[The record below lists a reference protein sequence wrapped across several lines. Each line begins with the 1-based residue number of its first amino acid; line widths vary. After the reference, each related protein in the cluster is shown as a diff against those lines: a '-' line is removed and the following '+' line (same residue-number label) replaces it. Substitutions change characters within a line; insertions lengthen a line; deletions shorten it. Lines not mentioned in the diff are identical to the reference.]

1 MRLLDAMRARWSAL
15 LHRSGMRDELA
26 EELRNHLQ
34 HRADDLERGGME
46 RAEAERQARV
56 EFGGFE
62 RYREES
68 HEAQG
73 WHWAEAILRD
83 LRFGLRILKKSR
95 AFTAAAVMTL
105 ALGIGANTALFT
117 LVRGILL
124 RPLPVRAASRLLVIW
139 DSNPG
144 VGLSRVG
151 PSGQDY
157 LDWRE
162 QKIHAFE
169 DLFLFEHGT
178 GTVTGNGDPEQ
189 VAGLR
194 VTTNFGDFFG
204 IVPVA
209 GRTFLP
215 EEENARHTLA
225 IVSYRYWMRKYQGN
239 PAVCGQ
245 SMTLNGEDYT
255 IIGVLPASFDELF
268 PVDVVVPFDNGW
280 LHRANSD
287 LGVFGRLRPHVSVSQ
302 AAAEM
307 SETMARMAQQRPDRK
322 GFGTVLVPLESV
334 RMEYI
339 RPALLVLQCAVGFIL
354 ILACANV
361 ANLMLSRA
369 MSRRQEMAVRIS
381 LGATRKQIVRQFL
394 VESSLLSLLGG
405 SLGLLLALVSIHL
418 WARYGPAQIPVP
430 NAAYEVT
437 LPSVH
442 VGMSEIVFTLLVSFA
457 TGILFGL
464 IPPLRLFGG
473 NMQDALKNGGRGTI
487 GEVRGRGART
497 VLVIVEGALAVV
509 LVVGAS
515 LMIKSFSRLLSVDPG
530 FEPDRLLTL
539 RIKLSDDAAG
549 SPYRDPAKR
558 AAAFHEFLDHVR
570 TVPGVQSA
578 ALADIVPLSQDDMD
592 RGPFAIQERPG
603 SDAAHTPSADY
614 RDVSPGYFKT
624 MRIPLLQGR
633 SFAESDDATHPQAV
647 IIDQTLARENFGT
660 ENPVGRHIVLPFGS
674 RVPQEVIG
682 VVGAVRD
689 SSLTGAPEA
698 TIYFSYMQAPAQT
711 MTMVVR
717 TALPQNAL
725 LPEIRNAIWSVDRNQ
740 PVFEVRS
747 MPEIMGNLT
756 SAPRIAFILLDILA
770 VVALILA
777 AIGIYGVT
785 SYNVGQR
792 TQEVGLRLTFGASP
806 NTILKMLVRQATAL
820 TLLGVAGGLLS
831 ALLMTRLMSSL
842 LYGVSST
849 DPTTFLGA
857 TALVTIVA
865 TIACYLPARRAVRI
879 DPLAALRS
887 E

>member
-1 MRLLDAMRARWSAL
+1 MRILDAMRAHWSEL
-15 LHRSGMRDELA
+15 VHRSAMRGEIE

-34 HRADDLERGGME
+34 HRADDLERSGMS
-46 RAEAERQARV
+46 RAEAEREARL

-62 RYREES
+62 HYLEEA

-73 WHWAEAILRD
+73 WNWAETLLRD
-83 LRFGLRILKKSR
+83 VRFGLRILKKSP
-95 AFTAAAVMTL
+95 AFTAAAVITL

-124 RPLPVRAASRLLVIW
+124 RPLPVRAANRLVVIW

-144 VGLSRVG
+144 AGLSRVG

-157 LDWRE
+157 LDWRA
-162 QKIHAFE
+162 QKLHAFE

-204 IVPVA
+204 IVPVV

-215 EEENARHTLA
+215 EEENARHNLA
-225 IVSYRYWMRKYQGN
+225 VLSYRYWKRKYYGN

-245 SMTLNGEDYT
+245 SMTLNGEVYT

-280 LHRANSD
+280 LHRVDSD
-287 LGVFGRLRPHVSVSQ
+287 LGVFGRLRPRASVRQ

-307 SETMARMAQQRPDRK
+307 STTMARIVLQRPDRK

-339 RPALLVLQCAVGFIL
+339 RPVLLVLQCAVGFIL

-361 ANLMLSRA
+361 ANLMLSRG

-394 VESSLLSLLGG
+394 VESSLLAAFGG
-405 SLGLLLALVSIHL
+405 MFGLLLALGGVHL
-418 WARYGPAQIPVP
+418 WARYGPTQIPVP
-430 NAAYEVT
+430 NAASQVI
-437 LPSVH
+437 LPVVH
-442 VGMSEIVFTLLVSFA
+442 LGASEIVFTLVVSLA

-473 NMQDALKNGGRGTI
+473 NMQEALKNGGRGTI
-487 GEVRGRGART
+487 GEVRGRGTRT
-497 VLVIVEGALAVV
+497 VLVIVEGSLALV
-509 LVVGAS
+509 LVIGAS
-515 LMIKSFSRLLSVDPG
+515 LMIKSFSRLLSINPG

-539 RIKLSDDAAG
+539 RIKLSEDAAD
-549 SPYRDPAKR
+549 SPYRDPGKR
-558 AAAFHEFLDHVR
+558 GAAFHDFLEHVR
-570 TVPGVQSA
+570 SVPGVQSA
-578 ALADIVPLSQDDMD
+578 ALTEIVPLSQDDMN
-592 RGPFAIQERPG
+592 RGPFLIQGRPE
-603 SDAAHTPSADY
+603 SNVKPSADY
-614 RDVSPGYFKT
+614 RDISPGYFQT
-624 MRIPLLQGR
+624 MQIPLLQGR
-633 SFAESDDATHPQAV
+633 SFAEGDDAQHPQVAV
-647 IIDQTLARENFGT
+647 IDQTLARKYFGT
-660 ENPVGRHIVLPFGS
+660 QNPLGRHVVLPYGS
-674 RVPQEVIG
+674 RIPREIIG
-682 VVGAVRD
+682 VVGAVHD
-689 SSLTGAPEA
+689 SSLSGAPEA
-698 TIYFSYMQAPAQT
+698 TIYFPYMQAPNQT
-711 MTMVVR
+711 MSMVVR
-717 TALPQNAL
+717 TALPEDTI
-725 LPEIRNAIWSVDRNQ
+725 LPGIRNAIWSVDRNQ
-740 PVFEVRS
+740 PVFEVRP
-747 MPEIMGNLT
+747 MPEIIGSIT
-756 SAPRIAFILLDILA
+756 SAPTIAFVLLDILA
-770 VVALILA
+770 LVALVLA
-777 AIGIYGVT
+777 GIGIYGVT

-792 TQEVGLRLTFGASP
+792 TQEVGVRLTFGAPP
-806 NTILKMLVRQATAL
+806 NSIVYMLVRQATTL
-820 TLLGVAGGLLS
+820 TLLGVAAGLLC

-849 DPTTFLGA
+849 DPAVFLSA
-857 TALVTIVA
+857 TVLVTMVA
-865 TIACYLPARRAVRI
+865 SIACYLPARRAVRI

>member
-15 LHRSGMRDELA
+15 VHRSAMSDELE

-34 HRADDLERGGME
+34 HRADDLERSGMP
-46 RAEAERQARV
+46 RADAERQARL

-62 RYREES
+62 HYREAS
-68 HEAQG
+68 HEARG
-73 WHWAEAILRD
+73 WHWAETLLRD
-83 LRFGLRILKKSR
+83 LRFGMRMLKKSP
-95 AFTAAAVMTL
+95 AFAAAAILTL

-117 LVRGILL
+117 LVREILL
-124 RPLPVRAASRLLVIW
+124 RPLPVRAANRLVVIW

-162 QKIHAFE
+162 QKLHAFE

-189 VAGLR
+189 VSGLR

-204 IVPVA
+204 IVPVV

-215 EEENARHTLA
+215 TEEKARHTLTML
-225 IVSYRYWMRKYQGN
+225 SYRYWKRKYQGN

-255 IIGVLPASFDELF
+255 IIGVLPPSFDELF
-268 PVDVVVPFDNGW
+268 PIDVVVPFDDGW
-280 LHRANSD
+280 LHRADSD
-287 LGVFGRLRPHVSVSQ
+287 LGVFGRLRPHVGVRQ

-307 SETMARMAQQRPDRK
+307 SATMARIARQRPDRK
-322 GFGTVLVPLESV
+322 GFGTVLVPLNSV

-361 ANLMLSRA
+361 ANLMLSRG
-369 MSRRQEMAVRIS
+369 MSRRQEVAVRIS

-394 VESSLLSLLGG
+394 VENSLLAILGG
-405 SLGLLLALVSIHL
+405 VFGLLLALGGIHL
-418 WARYGPAQIPVP
+418 WALYGPTQIPVP
-430 NAAYEVT
+430 NAASEVT
-437 LPSVH
+437 LPVVH
-442 VGMSEIVFTLLVSFA
+442 LGVSEIVFTLVVSLA

-473 NMQDALKNGGRGTI
+473 NMHDALKNGGRGTI
-487 GEVRGRGART
+487 GEVRGRGTRT
-497 VLVIVEGALAVV
+497 VLVVVEGALALV

-515 LMIKSFSRLLSVDPG
+515 LMIKSFSRLLSVNPG
-530 FEPDRLLTL
+530 FEPNDLLTL
-539 RIKLSDDAAG
+539 RIKLSKDAAS
-549 SPYRDPAKR
+549 SPYQDPAKR
-558 AAAFHEFLDHVR
+558 AAAFHGFLEEVR
-570 TVPGVQSA
+570 GVPGVQSA
-578 ALADIVPLSQDDMD
+578 ALTEIVPLSQDDMD
-592 RGPFAIQERPG
+592 RGPFVIPEKPG
-603 SDAAHTPSADY
+603 SDVKPSADY
-614 RDVSPGYFKT
+614 RDISPAYFET
-624 MRIPLLQGR
+624 MRIPLLRGR
-633 SFAESDDATHPQAV
+633 SFADSDDAKHPRV
-647 IIDQTLARENFGT
+647 VVIDQTLAREYFGT
-660 ENPVGRHIVLPFGS
+660 ENPLGRHVILPSGS
-674 RVPQEVIG
+674 PVPREVIG

-689 SSLTGAPEA
+689 SSLSGAPEA
-698 TIYFSYMQAPAQT
+698 TIYFPYMQSPDQT
-711 MTMVVR
+711 MSMVVR
-717 TALPQNAL
+717 TALPANAI
-725 LPEIRNAIWSVDRNQ
+725 LPGIRKAIWSVDRNQ
-740 PVFEVRS
+740 PVFEIRS
-747 MPEIMGNLT
+747 MPEIMGNVT

-770 VVALILA
+770 LVALILA

-792 TQEVGLRLTFGASP
+792 TQEVGVRLAFGAPP
-806 NTILKMLVRQATAL
+806 NAILSMLMRQATTL
-820 TLLGVAGGLLS
+820 TLLGVAAGLLC

-849 DPTTFLGA
+849 DPAIFLGA
-857 TALVTIVA
+857 TVLVTIVA
-865 TIACYLPARRAVRI
+865 TIACYLPARRAVRV

>member
-1 MRLLDAMRARWSAL
+1 MRILHTIRARWTAL
-15 LHRSGMRDELA
+15 VHRSAMRDELE

-34 HRADDLERGGME
+34 DRADDLERSGMSK
-46 RAEAERQARV
+46 AESERQARL

-62 RYREES
+62 RYLEES

-73 WHWAEAILRD
+73 WHWAEMLLRD
-83 LRFGLRILKKSR
+83 VRFGLQLVKKSP
-95 AFTAAAVMTL
+95 AFTAAAVITL

-117 LVRGILL
+117 LVHGILL
-124 RPLPVRAASRLLVIW
+124 RPLPVRAANRLVVIW

-144 VGLSRVG
+144 VGLSLVG

-204 IVPVA
+204 IVPVV

-215 EEENARHTLA
+215 EEKKARHTLA
-225 IVSYRYWMRKYQGN
+225 ILSYRYWKRKYHGS
-239 PAVCGQ
+239 PTVCGQ
-245 SMTLNGEDYT
+245 SMMLNGEDYT
-255 IIGVLPASFDELF
+255 IIGVLPSSSDELF
-268 PVDVVVPFDNGW
+268 PVDVVVPFDDGW
-280 LHRANSD
+280 LHRADSD
-287 LGVFGRLRPHVSVSQ
+287 LGVFGRLRPNVSVRQ
-302 AAAEM
+302 AVAEM
-307 SETMARMAQQRPDRK
+307 SATMARIVLQRPDRN

-339 RPALLVLQCAVGFIL
+339 RPVLLVLQCAVGCIL

-361 ANLMLSRA
+361 ANLMLSRG

-394 VESSLLSLLGG
+394 VESSLLAIFGG
-405 SLGLLLALVSIHL
+405 TFALLLALGGVHL
-418 WARYGPAQIPVP
+418 WARYGPTHIPVP
-430 NAAYEVT
+430 NAASEVT
-437 LPSVH
+437 LPVVH
-442 VGMSEIVFTLLVSFA
+442 LGVSEVVFTLIVSLA

-487 GEVRGRGART
+487 GEVRGRGIRT
-497 VLVIVEGALAVV
+497 VLVVVEGALALV

-530 FEPDRLLTL
+530 FEPKRLLTL
-539 RIKLSDDAAG
+539 RIKLPEDAPG
-549 SPYRDPAKR
+549 SPYRDPGKR
-558 AAAFHEFLDHVR
+558 AAAFRGFLEQVR
-570 TVPGVQSA
+570 GKPGVQSA
-578 ALADIVPLSQDDMD
+578 ALTAILPLSQDDMD
-592 RGPFAIQERPG
+592 RGPFFIQEKPG
-603 SDAAHTPSADY
+603 SDVKPSADY
-614 RDVSPGYFKT
+614 RIISPGYFET

-633 SFAESDDATHPQAV
+633 SFAESDDASHPRV
-647 IIDQTLARENFGT
+647 VVIDQTLAREYFGT
-660 ENPVGRHIVLPFGS
+660 ENPLGRHIVLPNGS
-674 RVPQEVIG
+674 GVPREVIG

-689 SSLTGAPEA
+689 SSLSGAPEA
-698 TIYFSYMQAPAQT
+698 TIYFPYMQGPDQT
-711 MTMVVR
+711 MSMVVR
-717 TALPQNAL
+717 TALPEDAIL
-725 LPEIRNAIWSVDRNQ
+725 SEIRNAIWSVDRNQ

-747 MPEIMGNLT
+747 MPEIVGNVT
-756 SAPRIAFILLDILA
+756 SAPRIAFVLLDILA
-770 VVALILA
+770 VVALVLA

-792 TQEVGLRLTFGASP
+792 TQEVGVRLTLGAPP
-806 NTILKMLVRQATAL
+806 NAILYMLVRQATAL
-820 TLLGVAGGLLS
+820 TLLGVAAGLLC

-849 DPTTFLGA
+849 DAAIFLGA

-865 TIACYLPARRAVRI
+865 SIACYLPARRAVRV
-879 DPLAALRS
+879 DPLAALRF

>member
-1 MRLLDAMRARWSAL
+1 MGLLDAMRARWSAL
-15 LHRSGMRDELA
+15 AHRSAMRDELDQ
-26 EELRNHLQ
+26 ELRAHLQ
-34 HRADDLERGGME
+34 HRADDLERSGMS
-46 RAEAERQARV
+46 RAQAERQARL

-62 RYREES
+62 HYREES

-73 WHWAEAILRD
+73 WHWAETLLRD
-83 LRFGLRILKKSR
+83 VRFGLRILKKSP
-95 AFTAAAVMTL
+95 AFTAAAVITL

-117 LVRGILL
+117 LVREILL
-124 RPLPVRAASRLLVIW
+124 RPLPVRAAHRLVVIW
-139 DSNPG
+139 NSDPG

-157 LDWRE
+157 LDWKD

-189 VAGLR
+189 LAGMR
-194 VTTNFGDFFG
+194 VTTNFGNFFG
-204 IVPVA
+204 IVPVL

-215 EEENARHTLA
+215 QEEKAKHTLV
-225 IVSYRYWMRKYQGN
+225 ILSYRYWKRKYQGN

-255 IIGVLPASFDELF
+255 IIGVLPASLDELF
-268 PVDVVVPFDNGW
+268 PVDVVVPFDDGW
-280 LHRANSD
+280 LHRADSD
-287 LGVFGRLRPHVSVSQ
+287 LGVFGRLRPHVTVRQ

-307 SETMARMAQQRPDRK
+307 SATMARIARQRPDRK
-322 GFGTVLVPLESV
+322 GFGTVLVLLESV

-361 ANLMLSRA
+361 ANLMLSRG
-369 MSRRQEMAVRIS
+369 MSRRQEIAVRMS

-394 VESSLLSLLGG
+394 VESSLLAIFGG
-405 SLGLLLALVSIHL
+405 LLGLLLALGSVHL

-437 LPSVH
+437 LPAIHLGV
-442 VGMSEIVFTLLVSFA
+442 SEIVFTLLLSLA

-473 NMQDALKNGGRGTI
+473 NLQDALKNGGRGTI
-487 GEVRGRGART
+487 GEVRGRGTRT
-497 VLVIVEGALAVV
+497 VLVVVEGALALV

-515 LMIKSFSRLLSVDPG
+515 LMIKSFSHLLSINPG
-530 FEPDRLLTL
+530 FEPNRLLTL
-539 RIKLSDDAAG
+539 RIKLSKDAAA
-549 SPYRDPAKR
+549 SPYQDAGKR
-558 AAAFHEFLDHVR
+558 GAAFHDFLENVR
-570 TVPGVQSA
+570 RIPGVQSV
-578 ALADIVPLSQDDMD
+578 ALTEIVPLSQDDMD
-592 RGPFAIQERPG
+592 RGPFLVQEKQG
-603 SDAAHTPSADY
+603 SDVKPSADY
-614 RDVSPGYFKT
+614 RDISPGYFQT

-633 SFAESDDATHPQAV
+633 TFAESDDAKHPRV
-647 IIDQTLARENFGT
+647 VVIDQTLAREYFGA
-660 ENPVGRHIVLPFGS
+660 ENPLGRHVVLPYGS
-674 RVPQEVIG
+674 PIPREVIG

-689 SSLTGAPEA
+689 SSLSGAPEA
-698 TIYFSYMQAPAQT
+698 TIYFPYMQGPDQS
-711 MTMVVR
+711 MSMIVR
-717 TALPQNAL
+717 TALPHDAL
-725 LPEIRNAIWSVDRNQ
+725 LPEIRNAISAVDRNQ
-740 PVFEVRS
+740 PVFAVRS
-747 MPEIMGNLT
+747 MPEIMKNVT

-770 VVALILA
+770 LVALLLA

-785 SYNVGQR
+785 SYHVGQR
-792 TQEVGLRLTFGASP
+792 TQEVGVRLAFGAPP
-806 NTILKMLVRQATAL
+806 NAILSMLMRQATTL
-820 TLLGVAGGLLS
+820 TLVGVAAGLLCAS
-831 ALLMTRLMSSL
+831 LMTRLMSSL

-849 DPTTFLGA
+849 DPAIFLGA

-865 TIACYLPARRAVRI
+865 TIACYLPARRAARVN
-879 DPLAALRS
+879 PLVALRS

>member
-1 MRLLDAMRARWSAL
+1 MRLLDVMRARWSAL
-15 LHRSGMRDELA
+15 AHRSALWDELE
-26 EELRNHLQ
+26 EELRDHLQ
-34 HRADDLERGGME
+34 HRADDLERSGMS
-46 RAEAERQARV
+46 RAEAMRQARI

-62 RYREES
+62 HYREES
-68 HEAQG
+68 HAAQG
-73 WHWAEAILRD
+73 WHQGETLLRD
-83 LRFGLRILKKSR
+83 VRFGLRILKKSP
-95 AFTAAAVMTL
+95 AFTAAAVITL
-105 ALGIGANTALFT
+105 ALGIGANTALFA

-124 RPLPVRAASRLLVIW
+124 RPLPVRAASRLVVIW

-162 QKIHAFE
+162 QRIHAFE

-178 GTVTGNGDPEQ
+178 GTVTGNGHPEQ

-204 IVPVA
+204 VVPVV

-225 IVSYRYWMRKYQGN
+225 ILSYRYWKRKYQGN

-268 PVDVVVPFDNGW
+268 PVAVVVPFDDGW
-280 LHRANSD
+280 LHRADSD
-287 LGVFGRLRPHVSVSQ
+287 LGVFGRLRSHVTIRQ
-302 AAAEM
+302 ADAEM
-307 SETMARMAQQRPDRK
+307 SATMARIARQRPDRK

-361 ANLMLSRA
+361 ANLMLSRG

-381 LGATRKQIVRQFL
+381 LGATRNQIVRQFL
-394 VESSLLSLLGG
+394 VESSLLAIFGG
-405 SLGLLLALVSIHL
+405 MLGLLLALGGVHL
-418 WARYGPAQIPVP
+418 WARYGPTQIPVP

-437 LPSVH
+437 LPAVH
-442 VGMSEIVFTLLVSFA
+442 LGVSEILFTLVVSLV

-487 GEVRGRGART
+487 GEVRGRAARA
-497 VLVIVEGALAVV
+497 VLVVVEGALALV

-515 LMIKSFSRLLSVDPG
+515 LMIKSFSRLLSINPG
-530 FEPDRLLTL
+530 FEPNRLLTL
-539 RIKLSDDAAG
+539 RIKLSEDAAG
-549 SPYRDPAKR
+549 SPYRDPGKR
-558 AAAFHEFLDHVR
+558 GAVFHDFLEQVR
-570 TVPGVQSA
+570 SIPGVQSA
-578 ALADIVPLSQDDMD
+578 ALTEIVPLSQDDMD
-592 RGPFAIQERPG
+592 RGPFVVQEKTG
-603 SDAAHTPSADY
+603 SDVRPSADY
-614 RDVSPGYFKT
+614 RDISPGYFET

-633 SFAESDDATHPQAV
+633 SFTESDDAKHPRV
-647 IIDQTLARENFGT
+647 VVIDQTLAQDCFGT
-660 ENPVGRHIVLPFGS
+660 ENPLGKHVVLPYGS
-674 RVPQEVIG
+674 RIPREVIG

-689 SSLTGAPEA
+689 SSLSGAPEA
-698 TIYFSYMQAPAQT
+698 TIYFPYMQGPDQT
-711 MTMVVR
+711 MSMVVR
-717 TALPQNAL
+717 TALPQGTI
-725 LPEIRNAIWSVDRNQ
+725 LPEIRNAIWSVDRDQ

-747 MPEIMGNLT
+747 MPEIMGNVT

-770 VVALILA
+770 LVALVLA

-792 TQEVGLRLTFGASP
+792 TQEIGVRLTFGAPPSG
-806 NTILKMLVRQATAL
+806 ILYMLVRQATTL
-820 TLLGVAGGLLS
+820 TLLGVASGLLCAS
-831 ALLMTRLMSSL
+831 LMTRLMSSL

-849 DPTTFLGA
+849 DAAIFLGA
-857 TALVTIVA
+857 TMLVTIV
-865 TIACYLPARRAVRI
+865 TIIACYLPARRAVRV
-879 DPLAALRS
+879 DPMIALRS
-887 E
+887 Q

>member
-1 MRLLDAMRARWSAL
+1 MRLFDAMRARWSAL
-15 LHRSGMRDELA
+15 VHRSAMKHELE
-26 EELRNHLQ
+26 EELRDHLQ
-34 HRADDLERGGME
+34 HRADDLERGGMS
-46 RAEAERQARV
+46 RAQAERQARV

-62 RYREES
+62 HYREES

-73 WHWAEAILRD
+73 WHWAETLMRD
-83 LRFGLRILKKSR
+83 LRFGLRMLKKSP
-95 AFTAAAVMTL
+95 AFTAAAVITL

-124 RPLPVRAASRLLVIW
+124 QPLPVRAANRLVVIW
-139 DSNPG
+139 DSNPA
-144 VGLSRVG
+144 VGLTRVG

-162 QKIHAFE
+162 QKLHAFE

-189 VAGLR
+189 VTGLR

-204 IVPVA
+204 IVPVV

-215 EEENARHTLA
+215 QEANARRTL
-225 IVSYRYWMRKYQGN
+225 IMLGYRYWQRKYQAN
-239 PAVCGQ
+239 PAVCGK
-245 SMTLNGEDYT
+245 SMTLNGENYT

-268 PVDVVVPFDNGW
+268 PVNVVVPFDDGW
-280 LHRANSD
+280 LRRADSD
-287 LGVFGRLRPHVSVSQ
+287 LGVFGRLRPHVSVRQ

-307 SETMARMAQQRPDRK
+307 SATMARIARRRPDRK

-361 ANLMLSRA
+361 ANLMLSRG
-369 MSRRQEMAVRIS
+369 MSRRQEVAVRIS

-394 VESSLLSLLGG
+394 VESSLLAILGG
-405 SLGLLLALVSIHL
+405 SFGLLLAFAGVHL
-418 WARYGPAQIPVP
+418 WARYGPTQIPVP
-430 NAAYEVT
+430 NAAFEVT
-437 LPSVH
+437 LPLIH
-442 VGMSEIVFTLLVSFA
+442 LGVGEIVFTLAVSLA

-487 GEVRGRGART
+487 GQVRGRGTRT
-497 VLVIVEGALAVV
+497 ALVVVEGALALV
-509 LVVGAS
+509 LVIGAS
-515 LMIKSFSRLLSVDPG
+515 LMIKSFSRLLSVNPG

-539 RIKLSDDAAG
+539 RIKLSNDAAG

-558 AAAFHEFLDHVR
+558 AAAFHGFLEQVR
-570 TVPGVQSA
+570 GVPGVQSA
-578 ALADIVPLSQDDMD
+578 ALTEIVPLSQDDMD
-592 RGPFAIQERPG
+592 RGPFVIPEKPG
-603 SDAAHTPSADY
+603 SDIKPSADY
-614 RDVSPGYFKT
+614 RDISPAYFET
-624 MRIPLLQGR
+624 MRIPLLGGR
-633 SFAESDDATHPQAV
+633 TFAENDDAKHPQV
-647 IIDQTLARENFGT
+647 VVIDQTLAREYFGT
-660 ENPVGRHIVLPFGS
+660 ENPLGKHVVLPYGS
-674 RVPQEVIG
+674 PVPREVVG

-689 SSLTGAPEA
+689 ASLSGAPEP
-698 TIYFSYMQAPAQT
+698 TIYFPYMQSPDQT
-711 MTMVVR
+711 MSMVVR
-717 TALPQNAL
+717 TALPGNAI
-725 LPEIRNAIWSVDRNQ
+725 LPGIRNAIWSVDRNQ

-747 MPEIMGNLT
+747 MPEIMGNVT

-770 VVALILA
+770 LVALILA

-792 TQEVGLRLTFGASP
+792 TQEVGVRLAFGAPP
-806 NTILKMLVRQATAL
+806 NAILSMLMRQATTL
-820 TLLGVAGGLLS
+820 TLLGVAAGLLC

-849 DPTTFLGA
+849 DPAIFLGA
-857 TALVTIVA
+857 TVLVTIVA
-865 TIACYLPARRAVRI
+865 TIACYLPARRAVRV
-879 DPLAALRS
+879 DPLIALRS

>member
-1 MRLLDAMRARWSAL
+1 MRLLDAMRASWSAL
-15 LHRSGMRDELA
+15 VHRSAIRDELE
-26 EELRNHLQ
+26 EELRDHLQ
-34 HRADDLERGGME
+34 HRADDLERSGLT
-46 RAEAERQARV
+46 RSQAERQARI

-62 RYREES
+62 HYREES
-68 HEAQG
+68 HAAQG
-73 WHWAEAILRD
+73 WHRAETLLRD
-83 LRFGLRILKKSR
+83 ARFGLRILKKSP
-95 AFTAAAVMTL
+95 AFTTAAVITL

-124 RPLPVRAASRLLVIW
+124 RPLPVRAASRLVVIW

-162 QKIHAFE
+162 QKLHAFE

-204 IVPVA
+204 IVPVV

-225 IVSYRYWMRKYQGN
+225 ILSYRYWKRKYQGN

-268 PVDVVVPFDNGW
+268 PVDVVVPFDDGW
-280 LHRANSD
+280 LHRADSD
-287 LGVFGRLRPHVSVSQ
+287 LGVFGRLGPHVSVRQ

-307 SETMARMAQQRPDRK
+307 SAAMARVARERPDRK
-322 GFGTVLVPLESV
+322 GFGTVLMPLESV

-339 RPALLVLQCAVGFIL
+339 RPALLALQCAVGFIL

-361 ANLMLSRA
+361 ANLMLSRG

-381 LGATRKQIVRQFL
+381 LGATRKQIIRQFL
-394 VESSLLSLLGG
+394 VESSLLAILGG
-405 SLGLLLALVSIHL
+405 VLGLLLALGSVHV
-418 WARYGPAQIPVP
+418 WARYGPTRIPVP
-430 NAAYEVT
+430 NAAYEVA
-437 LPSVH
+437 LPAINLGV
-442 VGMSEIVFTLLVSFA
+442 SEIVFTLVVSLA

-464 IPPLRLFGG
+464 IPPFRLFGG

-487 GEVRGRGART
+487 GEVRGRGTRT
-497 VLVIVEGALAVV
+497 VLVVVEGALALV

-515 LMIKSFSRLLSVDPG
+515 LMIKSFSRLLSVNPG
-530 FEPDRLLTL
+530 FEPNRLLTL
-539 RIKLSDDAAG
+539 RIKLSEDAAG
-549 SPYRDPAKR
+549 SPYRDPWKR
-558 AAAFHEFLDHVR
+558 GAAFHDFLERVR
-570 TVPGVQSA
+570 SLPGVQSA
-578 ALADIVPLSQDDMD
+578 ALTEIVPLSQDDMD
-592 RGPFAIQERPG
+592 RGPFVIQEKLG
-603 SDAAHTPSADY
+603 SDITPSADY
-614 RDVSPGYFKT
+614 RDISPRYFAT
-624 MRIPLLQGR
+624 MRIPLLRGR
-633 SFAESDDATHPQAV
+633 SFAESDDANHPRVV
-647 IIDQTLARENFGT
+647 IIDQTLAREYFGT
-660 ENPVGRHIVLPFGS
+660 ENPLGRHVVLPYGS
-674 RVPQEVIG
+674 RIPREVIG

-689 SSLTGAPEA
+689 SSLTGSPEA
-698 TIYFSYMQAPAQT
+698 TIYFPYMQAPDQT
-711 MTMVVR
+711 MSMVVR
-717 TALPQNAL
+717 TALPQGTI

-747 MPEIMGNLT
+747 MPEIMGNVT
-756 SAPRIAFILLDILA
+756 SAPRIAFVLLDILA
-770 VVALILA
+770 LVALVLA

-785 SYNVGQR
+785 AYNVGQR
-792 TQEVGLRLTFGASP
+792 TQEVGVRLTFGAPP
-806 NTILKMLVRQATAL
+806 NAILTMLVRQATTL
-820 TLLGVAGGLLS
+820 TLAGVAAGLLC

-849 DPTTFLGA
+849 DPAVFLGA
-857 TALVTIVA
+857 TLLVTLVA
-865 TIACYLPARRAVRI
+865 TLACYIPARRAVRV
-879 DPLAALRS
+879 DPLVALRS

>member
-15 LHRSGMRDELA
+15 VHRSAMKDEL
-26 EELRNHLQ
+26 EKELRNHLQ
-34 HRADDLERGGME
+34 HRADDLERSGMS
-46 RAEAERQARV
+46 RAEAERQARL

-62 RYREES
+62 HYREES

-73 WHWAEAILRD
+73 WHWAETLLRD
-83 LRFGLRILKKSR
+83 VRFGLRILKKSP

-124 RPLPVRAASRLLVIW
+124 RPLPVRAASRLVVIW

-194 VTTNFGDFFG
+194 VTTNFGEFFG
-204 IVPVA
+204 IVPVV

-215 EEENARHTLA
+215 EEENARHNLA
-225 IVSYRYWMRKYQGN
+225 ILSYRYWKRKYQGS
-239 PAVCGQ
+239 PAITGQ
-245 SMTLNGEDYT
+245 SMMVNDEDYT

-268 PVDVVVPFDNGW
+268 PVDVVVPFDDGW
-280 LHRANSD
+280 LHGADSD
-287 LGVFGRLRPHVSVSQ
+287 LGVFGRLRPHVSVRQ

-307 SETMARMAQQRPDRK
+307 SATMARIALRRPDRK

-339 RPALLVLQCAVGFIL
+339 RPPLLVLQCAVGFIL

-361 ANLMLSRA
+361 ANLMLSRG

-394 VESSLLSLLGG
+394 VESSLLAIFGG
-405 SLGLLLALVSIHL
+405 MLGLLLALGSVHL
-418 WARYGPAQIPVP
+418 WARFGPTRIPVP
-430 NAAYEVT
+430 NAASEVI
-437 LPSVH
+437 LPAVH
-442 VGMSEIVFTLLVSFA
+442 LGASEIVFTLVVSLA

-487 GEVRGRGART
+487 GEVRGRGTRT
-497 VLVIVEGALAVV
+497 VLVIVEGALALV

-530 FEPDRLLTL
+530 FEPNRLLTL
-539 RIKLSDDAAG
+539 RIKLSEDAAD
-549 SPYRDPAKR
+549 SPYRDPVKR
-558 AAAFHEFLDHVR
+558 AAAFRGFLEQVR
-570 TVPGVQSA
+570 ALPGVQSA
-578 ALADIVPLSQDDMD
+578 AVTEIVPLSQDDMD
-592 RGPFAIQERPG
+592 RGPFAIEEKPE
-603 SDAAHTPSADY
+603 SDVKPSADY
-614 RDVSPGYFKT
+614 RDVSPGYFET
-624 MRIPLLQGR
+624 MGIPLLQGR
-633 SFAESDDATHPQAV
+633 SLAENDDAQHPRVAV
-647 IIDQTLARENFGT
+647 IDQTLAREYFGT
-660 ENPVGRHIVLPFGS
+660 ENPLGKHVVLPYGS
-674 RVPQEVIG
+674 GIPREVVG

-689 SSLTGAPEA
+689 SSLSGAPEA
-698 TIYFSYMQAPAQT
+698 TIYFPYMQGPNQT
-711 MTMVVR
+711 MSMVVR
-717 TALPQNAL
+717 TALPQDAI

-747 MPEIMGNLT
+747 MPEIMGNVT

-770 VVALILA
+770 LVALVLA
-777 AIGIYGVT
+777 VIGIYGVT

-792 TQEVGLRLTFGASP
+792 TQEVGVRLTFGAPP
-806 NTILKMLVRQATAL
+806 NAILYMLLRQATRL
-820 TLLGVAGGLLS
+820 TLLGVVAGLLC
-831 ALLMTRLMSSL
+831 ALLLTRLMSSL

-849 DPTTFLGA
+849 DPTIFLVA

-865 TIACYLPARRAVRI
+865 TIACYLPARRAVHV
-879 DPLAALRS
+879 DPLVALRS

>member
-1 MRLLDAMRARWSAL
+1 MRILDAMRARWSAL
-15 LHRSGMRDELA
+15 VHHSAMRDELE
-26 EELRNHLQ
+26 EELRNHLR
-34 HRADDLERGGME
+34 HRADDLERSGIAK
-46 RAEAERQARV
+46 AEAERQARI

-62 RYREES
+62 HYREES
-68 HEAQG
+68 HAAQG
-73 WHWAEAILRD
+73 WHRAEALLRD
-83 LRFGLRILKKSR
+83 VRFGLRILKKSP
-95 AFTAAAVMTL
+95 AFTVAAVITL
-105 ALGIGANTALFT
+105 ALGIGANTALFA

-124 RPLPVRAASRLLVIW
+124 RPLPVRAASRLVVIW

-144 VGLSRVG
+144 AGLSRVG

-162 QKIHAFE
+162 RKIHAFE

-178 GTVTGNGDPEQ
+178 GTVTGNGEPEQ

-204 IVPVA
+204 IVPVV

-215 EEENARHTLA
+215 EEEKARHTLA
-225 IVSYRYWMRKYQGN
+225 ILSYRYWKRKYRGN
-239 PAVCGQ
+239 PDVCGQ

-268 PVDVVVPFDNGW
+268 PVDIVVPFDNGW
-280 LHRANSD
+280 LHRADSD
-287 LGVFGRLRPHVSVSQ
+287 LGVFGRLRPHVTVRQ

-307 SETMARMAQQRPDRK
+307 SETMARIARERPARK

-361 ANLMLSRA
+361 ANLMLSRG

-394 VESSLLSLLGG
+394 VESSLLAMLGG
-405 SLGLLLALVSIHL
+405 MLGLLLALGSVHL
-418 WARYGPAQIPVP
+418 WARYGPTQIPVP

-437 LPSVH
+437 LPAIH
-442 VGMSEIVFTLLVSFA
+442 LGLSEIVFTLVVSLA

-464 IPPLRLFGG
+464 IPPLRLLSG
-473 NMQDALKNGGRGTI
+473 NVQDALKNGGRGTI
-487 GEVRGRGART
+487 GEVRGRGTRT
-497 VLVIVEGALAVV
+497 VLVVVEGALALV

-515 LMIKSFSRLLSVDPG
+515 LMIKSFSRLLSINPG
-530 FEPDRLLTL
+530 FEPNRLLTL
-539 RIKLSDDAAG
+539 RIKLSEDAAG
-549 SPYRDPAKR
+549 SPYRDPGR
-558 AAAFHEFLDHVR
+558 RGAAFHDFLERVR
-570 TVPGVQSA
+570 SIPGVQSA
-578 ALADIVPLSQDDMD
+578 ALTEIVPLSQDDMD
-592 RGPFAIQERPG
+592 RGPFAIQEKPG
-603 SDAAHTPSADY
+603 TDITPSADY
-614 RDVSPGYFKT
+614 RDISPGYFET

-633 SFAESDDATHPQAV
+633 SFAESDDAKHPEV
-647 IIDQTLARENFGT
+647 VVVDQTLAREYFGS
-660 ENPVGRHIVLPFGS
+660 EDPLGRHIVLPYGS
-674 RVPQEVIG
+674 RISREVIG

-689 SSLTGAPEA
+689 SSLSGAPEA
-698 TIYFSYMQAPAQT
+698 TIYFPYMQGPDQT
-711 MTMVVR
+711 MSMVVR
-717 TALPQNAL
+717 TPLPQGTI
-725 LPEIRNAIWSVDRNQ
+725 LPEIRNAIGSVDRNQ

-747 MPEIMGNLT
+747 MPEIMGNVT

-770 VVALILA
+770 VVALVLA

-785 SYNVGQR
+785 SYNIGQR
-792 TQEVGLRLTFGASP
+792 TQEVGVRLTFGAP
-806 NTILKMLVRQATAL
+806 PHAILSMLVRQATTL
-820 TLLGVAGGLLS
+820 TLFGVGAGLLC

-849 DPTTFLGA
+849 DPAIFLGA
-857 TALVTIVA
+857 TVLVTIVA
-865 TIACYLPARRAVRI
+865 TIACYLPARRAVHV
-879 DPLAALRS
+879 DPLVALRS